1 MVFGREASY
10 HGVGR
15 FKAPNMSNI
24 VARSIFHTAVVERS
38 WKTQVTSIAIHVLV
52 IGAAFLITVPVVE
65 QFKQPSSEHVTL
77 VAPYIPHP
85 HLMIEP
91 PRIRHM
97 AKLPAPVIPPPVTVA
112 KIIPPPV
119 IPKAPE
125 VPVVKP
131 QPLPEPKIEAAVKPA
146 PPAPKPEIQTAKA
159 APAPKPV
166 ILGGFGDVHGVQ
178 NSETPKPS
186 PMLVAHV
193 GAFDSPVGPGQSG
206 GGGHL
211 DAGAVKQSGFGNAG
225 VANGTAGGTGKMAS
239 VRAGAFGDSS
249 AAATHGAAGTV
260 RSSGFGDAVASAPQR
275 KAVASAVAAFTPVEI
290 LFKPRPSYS
299 PEARELH
306 LEGQVSMEVV
316 FQASGAV
323 KVVRIIKG
331 LGHGLDEA
339 AQQAALQ
346 VRFKPATRAG
356 TPVDTNATISITFE
370 IS

>member
-1 MVFGREASY
+1 
-10 HGVGR
+10 
-15 FKAPNMSNI
+15 MSNI
-24 VARSIFHTAVVERS
+24 VATSIFHTAVVERS
-38 WKTQVTSIAIHVLV
+38 WKTQVTSVVIHVLV
-52 IGAAFLITVPVVE
+52 VGAAFLITVPVVE
-65 QFKQPSSEHVTL
+65 QLQHPTSEHVTL

-85 HLMIEP
+85 HLTIEP
-91 PRIRHM
+91 PRLRHL
-97 AKLPAPVIPPPVTVA
+97 AKLTVPPPAPVIQPPVTVA
-112 KIIPPPV
+112 KIIPPPIV
-119 IPKAPE
+119 PKVPE
-125 VPVVKP
+125 VKP
-131 QPLPEPKIEAAVKPA
+131 QPRPEPRIEAEVKPA

-159 APAPKPV
+159 MPAPKPIIV
-166 ILGGFGDVHGVQ
+166 GGFGDPRGVQ
-178 NSETPKPS
+178 NSETPKPQ
-186 PMLVAHV
+186 PVLIAHV
-193 GAFDSPVGPGQSG
+193 GAFDSPTGAGQSG

-211 DAGAVKQSGFGNAG
+211 DSGAVKQSGFGNAG
-225 VANGTAGGTGKMAS
+225 VANGTTGGTGKVLS
-239 VRAGAFGDSS
+239 VQTGNFGDS
-249 AAATHGAAGTV
+249 AAATRGTSGTV
-260 RSSGFGDAVASAPQR
+260 RSSGFGDTVAAAPQR
-275 KAVASAVAAFTPVEI
+275 KVAVAAVSAFTPVEI

-299 PEARELH
+299 AEAREMH